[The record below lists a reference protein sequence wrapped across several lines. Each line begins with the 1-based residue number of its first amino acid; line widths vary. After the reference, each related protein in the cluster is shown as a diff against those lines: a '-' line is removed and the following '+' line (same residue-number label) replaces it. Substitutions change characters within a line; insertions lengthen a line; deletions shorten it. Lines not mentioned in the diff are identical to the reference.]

1 MSNIF
6 KIINNKDFKYFKY
19 QISKT
24 LNILSIKYFAPQ
36 PWVQHN
42 IFRNQFR

>member
-1 MSNIF
+1 MLNI
-6 KIINNKDFKYFKY
+6 KKNDFNYFKY

-36 PWVQHN
+36 PWVQHD

>member
-1 MSNIF
+1 MFNIK
-6 KIINNKDFKYFKY
+6 KIDFNYFKY

-24 LNILSIKYFAPQ
+24 LNILNIKYFAPQ